1 MLSGESLV
9 AVLVLLP
16 VATAA
21 ASLAIKDE
29 RWRWLLIILPSGVLI
44 AASLLLLAQVLEN
57 GPLTFT
63 PSGPWDSLILIV
75 ELVLLAYFVYVG
87 VARRHLLV
95 LGLGATQLV
104 LFALFKFAWLPSGFK
119 VQPAFHIDLLAVIMC
134 LVISVIGSLIVMYA
148 LNYMQSHER
157 HLKLGAT
164 RQHVFFFY
172 LVGFLGAMNGVV
184 FANSLLWF
192 LLFWGLTTLCCY
204 HLIRHDLTDEAE
216 QSGLRALWMNLVGG
230 LALVTGMSLAYQAS
244 GSLSLLDLTGFG
256 TVAPVMLLP
265 LALFC
270 FAGFTKAAQV
280 PFQGWLLGAMVAPT
294 PVSALLHSSTMV
306 KAGVYLVLRLA
317 PGYEGTYLSAGIAV
331 FGAFVFM
338 ITSVLA
344 ISQNVSKRVLA
355 YSTISSLGLIICCA
369 GINTGLAIAAAI
381 ALIIYHAVVKGVL
394 FLAVGIMEQSIHSR
408 DIEDMEGL
416 VTRLPALAGM
426 AIIGMV
432 VMLFVPFGVLFAK
445 WAGLQAA
452 AAAPTVWFS
461 LVVTFLVVG
470 SAAGIVFWVRW
481 IGRLMSH
488 TAAGAGAPEAAPPEA
503 EPRGS
508 LSYLV
513 VAVLLAGGVVLSV
526 LAAPLVSYLISPAGA
541 AMGYNPALDTA
552 GWHLKTPFGFF
563 TPWVL
568 FVVIGAALLLPTL
581 LVRVRTED
589 IRPVYL
595 CGEHR
600 ASTAGGPVFTSL
612 GDQAVPLVTGG
623 FYWSRAFGERSLNVW
638 VNGAGIALL
647 AALFVGVIV

>member
-1 MLSGESLV
+1 MPGESLV
-9 AVLVLLP
+9 AILILLP

-21 ASLAIKDE
+21 ASLVIKDE
-29 RWRWLLIILPSGVLI
+29 RLRRSLIILPSGALI
-44 AASLLLLAQVLEN
+44 AASALLLAQVLQN

-63 PSGPWDSLILIV
+63 PSGYWDTLILIV
-75 ELVLLAYFVYVG
+75 ELAVLVYFVYVG
-87 VARRHLLV
+87 VARKHLLV
-95 LGLGATQLV
+95 LGLGAAQLL
-104 LFALFKFAWLPSGFK
+104 LFGLFKFAWLPSGYK
-119 VQPAFHIDLLAVIMC
+119 VQPAFHVDLLAVVMC
-134 LVISVIGSLIVMYA
+134 LVISVVGSLIVMYA
-148 LNYMQSHER
+148 LNYMHNHEH

-164 RQHVFFFY
+164 RQHIFFFF

-184 FANSLLWF
+184 FASSLLWLF
-192 LLFWGLTTLCCY
+192 LFWELTTLCCY
-204 HLIRHDLTDEAE
+204 HLIRHDLTGEAE
-216 QSGLRALWMNLVGG
+216 QSALRALWMNLVGG

-244 GSLSLLDLTGFG
+244 GTLSLLDLTGFG

-280 PFQGWLLGAMVAPT
+280 PFQSWLLGAMVAPT

-338 ITSVLA
+338 ITSILA

-416 VTRLPALAGM
+416 VTRLPAVAGM
-426 AIIGMV
+426 AIMGMV

-445 WAGLQAA
+445 WAGIQAA
-452 AAAPTVWFS
+452 ATAPTGWFS
-461 LVVTFLVVG
+461 LVVTFLVIG
-470 SAAGIVFWVRW
+470 SAAGVVFWCRW

-488 TAAGAGAPEAAPPEA
+488 VATGEGDPQTAPAEA

-513 VAVLLAGGVVLSV
+513 VAALLAGGVILSV
-526 LAAPLVSYLISPAGA
+526 LAAPLVSYLINPAGA
-541 AMGYNPALDTA
+541 AMGYSPALDTA
-552 GWHLKTPFGFF
+552 GWHLKTAFGFF
-563 TPWVL
+563 TPWLL
-568 FVVIGAALLLPTL
+568 FIIIGAALLLPAL
-581 LVRVRTED
+581 LVRVRAEN

-595 CGEHR
+595 CGEHQ
-600 ASTAGGPVFTSL
+600 AAAKGPVFVSL
-612 GDQAVPLVTGG
+612 GDQAVPIETGG
-623 FYWSRAFGERSLNVW
+623 FYWGRVFGERSLNAW
-638 VNGAGIALL
+638 VNGAGIVLL